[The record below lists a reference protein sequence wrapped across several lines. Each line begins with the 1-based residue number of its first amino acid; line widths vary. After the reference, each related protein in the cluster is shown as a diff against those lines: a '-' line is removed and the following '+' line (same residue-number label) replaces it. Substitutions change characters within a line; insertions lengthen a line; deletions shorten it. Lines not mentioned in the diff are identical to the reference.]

1 MASAVVVGEAAGT
14 DLACKLPEEAAA
26 GSPAAREGEWP
37 PCVVEE
43 DIAMVVEEDSSL
55 DRALEERDRTAEEDT
70 DSEAARRGKRAI
82 DWDRQREED
91 IVPGDS
97 GLYLGAKG
105 TGPGDWGP
113 RRDGGT
119 LGCL

>member
-43 DIAMVVEEDSSL
+43 DIAMVVVEEEEEDSSL

-70 DSEAARRGKRAI
+70 
-82 DWDRQREED
+82 
-91 IVPGDS
+91 
-97 GLYLGAKG
+97 
-105 TGPGDWGP
+105 
-113 RRDGGT
+113 
-119 LGCL
+119 